1 MGAESRNPMTELVI
15 PPDARRTRTVIL
27 FRDRFL
33 RMVFVDRAEVGI
45 DDAREAIAIA
55 RELFGSGPAL
65 PVNVDLRRVRS
76 QTAEARA
83 FFAAPDGILVAPGIA
98 LVVASPL
105 SRMIGNF
112 FLGLNRPIC
121 PTRLFSD
128 FAPAE
133 AWLDE
138 LVRMERVA

>member
-1 MGAESRNPMTELVI
+1 MTELQI
-15 PPDARRTRTVIL
+15 PKDARRTRTTII

-45 DDAREAIAIA
+45 EDAREAIAIS
-55 RELFGSGPAL
+55 RELFGHGPAL
-65 PVNVDLRRVRS
+65 PVNVDMRRLRS

-83 FFAAPDGILVAPGIA
+83 FFAAPDGILITPGLA
-98 LVVASPL
+98 LIVASPV

-128 FAPAE
+128 FEPAE
-133 AWLDE
+133 AWLDG
-138 LVRMERVA
+138 LA